1 MMSATDQQHI
11 DFENTQVAF
20 AYRSNAELKK
30 AYYMFKMLGYPS
42 LVNLGK
48 KVLIPAIEWGL
59 PLQGLVKV
67 TVFKQFCGGETVE
80 ESNDVIDR
88 IKGYGVKAI
97 LDYSVEGNEN
107 EEEFEKATT
116 KLLKTVRMAE
126 TQLAIPFAVFKVT
139 ALCRH
144 KLLEKKSK
152 NVDLTYEEEQEWTRV
167 KQRVLR
173 ICEAGAQNAFPVM
186 IDAEESWI
194 QGGIDELC
202 EEMMARFNK
211 EKPLIYNTVQMY
223 RHDRLEYLKNLYERA
238 KKEKYFLGIKVVR
251 GAYME
256 KERERAEEM
265 GYPSPIQLDKAASDR
280 DYDKAIEF
288 IVDHIDDISL
298 VAGTHN
304 EASSKHLVDLMEAK
318 ELLPNDERIYFSQLY
333 GMSDNLSFNLAHA
346 GYNVVK
352 YLPFGPVKEVLPY
365 LIRRAEENTSVKGQT
380 GRELAL
386 IQAELKRR
394 KKEKPLMKEMP

>member
-1 MMSATDQQHI
+1 MSTLDKNHI
-11 DFENTQVAF
+11 DFEDTQVAF
-20 AYRSNAELKK
+20 AYRSNTELRK
-30 AYYMFKMLGYPS
+30 AYFMFKMLGFPT

-48 KVLIPAIEWGL
+48 RILIPAIEIGL

-67 TVFKQFCGGETVE
+67 TVFNQFCGGETVE

-97 LDYSVEGNEN
+97 LDYSVEGNES
-107 EEEFEKATT
+107 EDEFDKATD
-116 KLLKTVRMAE
+116 KLLKTIHMAE
-126 TQLAIPFAVFKVT
+126 TQLAIPFSVFKVT

-144 KLLEKKSK
+144 ELLEKKSR
-152 NVDLTYEEEQEWTRV
+152 NATLTYEEEQEWSRV

-173 ICEAGAQNAFPVM
+173 ICEAGAKNEFPIM

-211 EKPLIYNTVQMY
+211 EKSLIYNTVQMY
-223 RHDRLEYLKNLYERA
+223 RHDRLTYLKSLYERA
-238 KKEKYFLGIKVVR
+238 RKEGYYLGIKVVR

-256 KERERAEEM
+256 KERERAEQM
-265 GYPSPIQLDKAASDR
+265 GYPSPIQVDKKASDR
-280 DYDKAIEF
+280 DYDAAIRY
-288 IVDHIDDISL
+288 IIDHIDYINL

-304 EASSKHLVDLMEAK
+304 EASSKLLVDLMNERDIA
-318 ELLPNDERIYFSQLY
+318 PNDHRIYFSQLY

-380 GRELAL
+380 GRELGL
-386 IQAELKRR
+386 IERELKRR
-394 KKEKPLMKEMP
+394 KEEKPLLKEMP

>member
-1 MMSATDQQHI
+1 MI
-11 DFENTQVAF
+11 DFDNTEVAF
-20 AYRSNAELKK
+20 KYRTSSELKK
-30 AYYMFKMLGYPS
+30 AYYMFKMLGYPW
-42 LVNLGK
+42 LVRLGK
-48 KVLIPAIEWGL
+48 KTLIPAIEIGL
-59 PLQGLVKV
+59 PLQGLVKI
-67 TVFKQFCGGETVE
+67 TVFKQFCGGETAE
-80 ESNDVIDR
+80 ESNEVIDR

-107 EEEFEKATT
+107 EKEFEKTTT
-116 KLLKTVRMAE
+116 KLLKTVKMAE
-126 TQLAIPFAVFKVT
+126 TQKAIPFAVFKVT
-139 ALCRH
+139 GVCRH
-144 KLLEKKSK
+144 ELLEKKSR
-152 NVDLTYEEEQEWTRV
+152 NEPLNYEEEQEWTRV
-167 KQRVLR
+167 RQRVLR
-173 ICEAGAQNAFPVM
+173 ICEAGAKNDFPVM

-211 EKPLIYNTVQMY
+211 EKPLVYNTVQMY
-223 RHDRLEYLKNLYERA
+223 RHDRLNYLMDLHIRA
-238 KKEKYFLGIKVVR
+238 QQEKYLLGIKVVR

-256 KERERAEEM
+256 KERERAALM
-265 GYPSPIQLDKAASDR
+265 GYPSPIQLDKAASDH

-288 IVDHIDDISL
+288 IVDHLDQIHL

-304 EASSKHLVDLMEAK
+304 EASSIHLVNIMNTKGIAPD
-318 ELLPNDERIYFSQLY
+318 DGRIYFSQLY
-333 GMSDNLSFNLAHA
+333 GMSDNLSFNLANA

-386 IQAELKRR
+386 IEKELKRR
-394 KKEKPLMKEMP
+394 RG

>member
-11 DFENTQVAF
+11 DFDNTQVAF
-20 AYRSNAELKK
+20 AYRSNTELKK

-67 TVFKQFCGGETVE
+67 TVFQQFCGGETVE

-144 KLLEKKSK
+144 ELLEKKSK
-152 NVDLTYEEEQEWTRV
+152 NVSLSYEEEQEWTRV
-167 KQRVLR
+167 KQRVMR
-173 ICEAGAQNAFPVM
+173 ICEAGAKNEFPVM

-223 RHDRLEYLKNLYERA
+223 RHDRLDYLKSLYERA

-288 IVDHIDDISL
+288 IIDHINDISL

>member
-1 MMSATDQQHI
+1 MSTLDKNHI
-11 DFENTQVAF
+11 DFEDTQVAF
-20 AYRSNAELKK
+20 AYRSNTELRK
-30 AYYMFKMLGYPS
+30 AYFMFKMLGFPT

-48 KVLIPAIEWGL
+48 RILIPAIEIGL

-67 TVFKQFCGGETVE
+67 TVFNQFCGGETVE

-97 LDYSVEGNEN
+97 LDYSVEGNES
-107 EEEFEKATT
+107 EDEFDKATD
-116 KLLKTVRMAE
+116 KLLKTIHMAE
-126 TQLAIPFAVFKVT
+126 TQLAIPFSVFKVT

-144 KLLEKKSK
+144 ELLEKKSR
-152 NVDLTYEEEQEWTRV
+152 NATLTYEEEQEWARV

-173 ICEAGAQNAFPVM
+173 ICEAGAKNEFPIM

-211 EKPLIYNTVQMY
+211 EKSLIYNTVQMY
-223 RHDRLEYLKNLYERA
+223 RHDRLTYLKSLYERA
-238 KKEKYFLGIKVVR
+238 RKEGYYLGIKVVR

-265 GYPSPIQLDKAASDR
+265 GYPSPIQVDKKASDR
-280 DYDKAIEF
+280 DYDAAIRY
-288 IVDHIDDISL
+288 IIDHIDYINL

-304 EASSKHLVDLMEAK
+304 EASSQLLVDLMNERDIA
-318 ELLPNDERIYFSQLY
+318 PNDHRIYFSQLY

-380 GRELAL
+380 GRELGL
-386 IQAELKRR
+386 IERELKRR
-394 KKEKPLMKEMP
+394 KEEKPLLKEMP

>member
-1 MMSATDQQHI
+1 MSAQEQENI

-20 AYRSNAELKK
+20 AYRSNSELRK
-30 AYYMFKMLGYPS
+30 AYYMFKMLGFPS
-42 LVNLGK
+42 LVGLGK
-48 KVLIPAIEWGL
+48 KILIPAIELGI
-59 PLQGLVKV
+59 PLQSLVKL
-67 TVFKQFCGGETVE
+67 TIFNQFCGGETVE
-80 ESNDVIDR
+80 ESNSVIDR

-97 LDYSVEGNEN
+97 LDYSVEGNED
-107 EEEFEKATT
+107 ESEFERATE

-126 TQLAIPFAVFKVT
+126 TQFAIPFAVFKVT
-139 ALCRH
+139 ALCPH
-144 KLLEKKSK
+144 ELLEKKSR
-152 NVDLTYEEEQEWTRV
+152 NASLSYEEEQEWTRV

-173 ICEAGAQNAFPVM
+173 ICEAGAKNDFPIM

-211 EKPLIYNTVQMY
+211 ERSLIYNTVQMY
-223 RHDRLEYLKNLYERA
+223 RHDRLTYLQDLYDRA
-238 KKEKYFLGIKVVR
+238 RKEGYYLGIKVVR

-256 KERERAEEM
+256 KERKRAEQM
-265 GYPSPIQLDKAASDR
+265 MYPSPIQVDKKSSDR
-280 DYDKAIEF
+280 DYDAALRF
-288 IVDHIDDISL
+288 IMIHIDYINL

-304 EASSKHLVDLMEAK
+304 ESSSRLLVDLMAEYNVA
-318 ELLPNDERIYFSQLY
+318 PNDHRIYFSQLY

-352 YLPFGPVKEVLPY
+352 YLPFGPVNEVLPY

-380 GRELAL
+380 GRELGL
-386 IQAELKRR
+386 IERELKRR
-394 KKEKPLMKEMP
+394 KKEKPLLKEMP

>member
-1 MMSATDQQHI
+1 MSTLDKNHI
-11 DFENTQVAF
+11 DFEDTQVAF
-20 AYRSNAELKK
+20 AYRSNSELRK
-30 AYYMFKMLGYPS
+30 AFYMFKMLSFPT

-48 KVLIPAIEWGL
+48 RLLIPAIELGI
-59 PLQGLVKV
+59 PLQGLVKI
-67 TVFKQFCGGETVE
+67 TVFNQFCGGETVE
-80 ESNDVIDR
+80 DSNQVIDR

-97 LDYSVEGNEN
+97 LDYSVEGNES
-107 EEEFEKATT
+107 EVEFDRATD
-116 KLLKTVRMAE
+116 KLLKTIRMAE
-126 TQLAIPFAVFKVT
+126 TQLAIPFSVFKVT

-144 KLLEKKSK
+144 ELLEKKSR
-152 NVDLTYEEEQEWTRV
+152 NVSLSYEEEQEWSRV

-173 ICEAGAQNAFPVM
+173 ICEAGAKNEFPIM

-211 EKPLIYNTVQMY
+211 EKSLIYNTVQMY
-223 RHDRLEYLKNLYERA
+223 RHDRLEYLKDLYARA
-238 KKEKYFLGIKVVR
+238 RKEGYYLGIKVVR

-265 GYPSPIQLDKAASDR
+265 GYPSPIQVDKKASDR
-280 DYDKAIEF
+280 DYDNAIRF
-288 IVDHIDDISL
+288 IIDNIHYINL

-304 EASSKHLVDLMEAK
+304 EASSQLLVDLMK
-318 ELLPNDERIYFSQLY
+318 ERDIAPNDHRIYFSQLY

-352 YLPFGPVKEVLPY
+352 YLPFGPIKEVLPY

-380 GRELAL
+380 GRELGL
-386 IQAELKRR
+386 IERELKRR
-394 KKEKPLMKEMP
+394 KKEKPLLKEMP